1 MRDFASCFNE
11 YAVHVSDSYAC
22 ASHAGNS
29 CISSALT
36 PSAQNTVVCVYRAVL
51 SSRRIVPIRVSW
63 TRTAASQ
70 GLTVNFGDD
79 AASAAVFKLNGN
91 ARLFRK
97 KKGSKSLE
105 FGNSKVEVFW
115 DLSAARYCAGPE
127 PIDGF
132 YVLAAIDSELS
143 LLLGDMA
150 EEASCRKIKPGFHPA
165 KCSLISRQEHF
176 AGNALYS
183 TKAQFSDTGT
193 PHDVVVSCYG
203 DNAAAAAN
211 NNSNN
216 KHPVLSVSIDKKMV
230 IRVKRL
236 QWNFRGNH
244 TIFVDGLLVDLMW
257 DVHDWFYN
265 NSGPGIA
272 VFMFR
277 TRSGMDSRLWLEEKL
292 QSKKDEDK
300 VDFSFLIYATRST

>member
-29 CISSALT
+29 CISPALT
-36 PSAQNTVVCVYRAVL
+36 PSVQNTVVCIYRAVL
-51 SSRRIVPIRVSW
+51 SSRRNIPIRVSW
-63 TRTAASQ
+63 CKTAASQ
-70 GLTVNFGDD
+70 GLTINFGDD
-79 AASAAVFKLNGN
+79 PATAAAFKLNGN
-91 ARLFRK
+91 TRLFRK
-97 KKGSKSLE
+97 KKGSKSFE
-105 FGNSKVEVFW
+105 FGNSKVEIFW

-127 PIDGF
+127 PIDGY
-132 YVLAAIDSELS
+132 YVLATVDSELS
-143 LLLGDMA
+143 LVLGDMA
-150 EEASCRKIKPGFHPA
+150 EEASCRKIKPGIHTA

-176 AGNALYS
+176 SGNALYS

-193 PHDVVVSCYG
+193 THDVVVSCYG
-203 DNAAAAAN
+203 DNAAA
-211 NNSNN
+211 N

-265 NSGPGIA
+265 SGHGIA

-300 VDFSFLIYATRST
+300 VDFSFLIYASRST